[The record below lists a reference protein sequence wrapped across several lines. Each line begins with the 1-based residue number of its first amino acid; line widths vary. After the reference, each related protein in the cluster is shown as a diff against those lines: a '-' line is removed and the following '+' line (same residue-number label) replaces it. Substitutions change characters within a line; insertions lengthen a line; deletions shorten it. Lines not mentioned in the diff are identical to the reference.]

1 MVSLLGPALANIIM
15 SKCEKIA
22 KLIENEFVKFYAR

>member
-1 MVSLLGPALANIIM
+1 MGSLLGPTFANVIM
-15 SKCEKIA
+15 SKCEKIE